1 MAAALTAALTLTGCK
16 DDREPGTEPSD
27 VQGLFINEICSGG
40 TDWIELYNAGETEM
54 DLTGFHVQDNKGT
67 DEEYTFP
74 DGSTIPAKGFLVIE
88 EGTFQF
94 GISGDGDAITVLDV
108 TYAKIDEVIV
118 PAMEDGFT
126 YARTEDGG
134 TSWDV
139 IEGGTKG
146 RSNTGT
152 PDEIPDQPGDEPGTS
167 SSPVLINEVQGAT
180 IDGEQ
185 TDFIELINTSAETV
199 DISGYRLQD
208 DKGSEEE
215 YVITDGTVLE
225 AGAIMVFYKDETFT
239 FGLGGGGDVV
249 TVLDA
254 NGDIVDTVEYPAM
267 DDGSSY
273 ARIPDGSDNW
283 SVCTEPTPGE
293 SNSSAGGDEPGT
305 TDYTALRLNELNGND
320 KFIELYNTSDA
331 DIDIAGVYFTKDDE
345 DIFTAAAGTV
355 VPAHGFLTV
364 WSEKSDKAESTE
376 NPDFP
381 IFEFGLSADKSVK
394 IELFAPDGTS
404 IDLFKNLSKALGETW
419 GEDDGKYDSKD
430 KGSFARD
437 VDGTGDWYIMTATE
451 GSSNASAEKVEDEK
465 IEW

>member
-1 MAAALTAALTLTGCK
+1 MAAALTAALTITGCK

-54 DLTGFHVQDNKGT
+54 NLTGFHVQDNKGT

-94 GISGDGDAITVLDV
+94 GISGDGDAITVLDE

-134 TSWDV
+134 SSWEV

-152 PDEIPDQPGDEPGTS
+152 PDDNPDQPGDEPGT
-167 SSPVLINEVQGAT
+167 A
-180 IDGEQ
+180 
-185 TDFIELINTSAETV
+185 
-199 DISGYRLQD
+199 
-208 DKGSEEE
+208 
-215 YVITDGTVLE
+215 
-225 AGAIMVFYKDETFT
+225 
-239 FGLGGGGDVV
+239 
-249 TVLDA
+249 
-254 NGDIVDTVEYPAM
+254 
-267 DDGSSY
+267 
-273 ARIPDGSDNW
+273 
-283 SVCTEPTPGE
+283 
-293 SNSSAGGDEPGT
+293 
-305 TDYTALRLNELNGND
+305 DYTVLRLNELNGND
-320 KFIELYNTSDA
+320 KFIELYNASDT
-331 DIDIAGVYFTKDDE
+331 DMDIAGVYFTKDDE
-345 DIFTAAAGTV
+345 DTFTAAAGTV

-404 IDLFKNLSKALGETW
+404 IDLFKNLSEALGETW
-419 GEDDGKYDSKD
+419 GEDDGMYDSKD

-451 GSSNASAEKVEDEK
+451 GSSNASAEKVEGSK